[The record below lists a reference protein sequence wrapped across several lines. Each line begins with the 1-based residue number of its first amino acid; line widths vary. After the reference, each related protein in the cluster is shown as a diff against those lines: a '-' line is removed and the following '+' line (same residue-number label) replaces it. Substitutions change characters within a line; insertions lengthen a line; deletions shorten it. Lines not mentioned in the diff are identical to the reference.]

1 MNKTV
6 DHTNNR
12 INEKI
17 TRLQRVQSFNKS
29 TDKHTCV
36 KVTDNIE
43 INVIFGLMYFRSLLG
58 VNLHLADNYFQRT
71 VTLFLI
77 LSCRKLLF
85 IFAKPPLLL
94 QRRRKT

>member
-12 INEKI
+12 TNETI
-17 TRLQRVQSFNKS
+17 TRLERVQSFNKS

-36 KVTDNIE
+36 KVTDKIE
-43 INVIFGLMYFRSLLG
+43 INVIFGLMYLLG

-71 VTLFLI
+71 VTLLLI
-77 LSCRKLLF
+77 F
-85 IFAKPPLLL
+85 TKPSLLL

>member
-12 INEKI
+12 TNEII
-17 TRLQRVQSFNKS
+17 TRLERVQSFNKS

-36 KVTDNIE
+36 KVTDKIE

-77 LSCRKLLF
+77 LSCRKLLL
-85 IFAKPPLLL
+85 IFTKPSLLL